1 MDEIEVGS
9 RGSAFPR
16 ARVRPRLAVSAALAV
31 IGLASVAPPAAPA
44 PAAAS
49 ADRAYAAAVSKAK
62 RSHRTTK
69 RKRARAGQ
77 ATRPLVFGVYPGGA
91 AGAVNLQGGVTKPEI
106 GELRLAAL
114 KQLRADGR
122 PFVLHLYDSFT
133 RSADSAA
140 VPAWLAAQ
148 IADYTSNGFQV
159 ELVLTYRPADPD
171 GDVAGFVEFVR
182 NRVRQLGPDRGVTA
196 LQVTNEANVGGAPN
210 AADGY
215 YPGARDALVQGVVA
229 AKDEIRRNG
238 FDQLAIGFNWAYQLG
253 PAETRFWSSLGAVGG
268 AAFAGAVDWVGID
281 AYPGTWG
288 PALRGD
294 DLATATRKATATAL
308 RVLRRKFMPLAG
320 LQDAPIRFAESGYP
334 TGPRRTEAMQAT
346 VLRAAVEAA
355 SDYARKY
362 NVSDYRWF
370 DLRDADSAVPSFES
384 QYGLMYDDYSP
395 KPAFAVYRNLI
406 ALLG

>member
-1 MDEIEVGS
+1 
-9 RGSAFPR
+9 
-16 ARVRPRLAVSAALAV
+16 
-31 IGLASVAPPAAPA
+31 
-44 PAAAS
+44 
-49 ADRAYAAAVSKAK
+49 
-62 RSHRTTK
+62 
-69 RKRARAGQ
+69 
-77 ATRPLVFGVYPGGA
+77 LVFGVYPGGA

-106 GELRLAAL
+106 PELRLAAL

-133 RSADSAA
+133 RSADGAA

-148 IADYTSNGFQV
+148 ITDYTSNGFQV
-159 ELVLTYRPADPD
+159 ELVLTYRPADPE

-196 LQVTNEANVGGAPN
+196 IQVTNEANVGGAPN

-215 YPGARDALVQGVVA
+215 YPGAKDALVQGVVA
-229 AKDEIRRNG
+229 AKDEIRRDG
-238 FDQLAIGFNWAYQLG
+238 FGQLAVGFNWAYQLG
-253 PAETRFWSSLGAVGG
+253 ASETRFWSSLGAAGG
-268 AAFAGAVDWVGID
+268 TAFAAAVDWVGID

-288 PALRGD
+288 PALRGI
-294 DLATATRKATATAL
+294 DLAAATRKATAKAL

-334 TGPRRTEAMQAT
+334 TGPRRTEAMQMT
-346 VLRAAVEAA
+346 VLRAAVKAA
-355 SDYARKY
+355 SDYRAKY

-384 QYGLMYDDYSP
+384 QYGLMHDDYSP
-395 KPAFAVYRNLI
+395 KPAFAAYRNLV